1 MAQAGVARSFYGF
14 AIGQASA
21 ISNVS
26 RRRRLACASDPKQ
39 ATIGYQLSVREVVHP
54 AWLPPAA
61 TTLAMADNPGGPR
74 KNPAHTQTAPEA
86 LNFPLRPRDRTL
98 CRRITPNAP
107 RRA

>member
-39 ATIGYQLSVREVVHP
+39 ATIGYPLSVREVVHP

-61 TTLAMADNPGGPR
+61 TRLAMADNPGGPR
-74 KNPAHTQTAPEA
+74 RIRSHTQTDPVT
-86 LNFPLRPRDRTL
+86 LHFPPPPTDT
-98 CRRITPNAP
+98 TA
-107 RRA
+107 

>member
-1 MAQAGVARSFYGF
+1 MAHAGVARSFYGF

-74 KNPAHTQTAPEA
+74 MIRSNTETDLET
-86 LNFPLRPRDRTL
+86 LNFPLLPSYRTF
-98 CRRITPNAP
+98 
-107 RRA
+107 